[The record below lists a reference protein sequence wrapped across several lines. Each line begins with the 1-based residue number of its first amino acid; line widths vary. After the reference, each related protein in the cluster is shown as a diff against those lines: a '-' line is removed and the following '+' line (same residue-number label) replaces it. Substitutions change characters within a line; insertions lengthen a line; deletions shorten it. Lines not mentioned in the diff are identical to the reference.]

1 MPARATTTRRVR
13 SRWSAPW
20 NAPRRS
26 CPDGSDGVTYRR
38 PVSEARTADGIWDRF
53 WDRGRV
59 SFSER
64 LDRLHSKAWQ
74 VGQCSIAAGGAW
86 LVAHEIV
93 RHPRP
98 VFAPVLA
105 VVCLG
110 TSYGQRLRRVADV
123 TVGVAVGVFLADVL
137 LLLIG
142 TGAWQISVVVALAM
156 SIALLLNGGPLFV
169 TQAAVQGIVIVTL
182 VASPGSAF
190 TRWLDAVVG
199 GAVALVAATVVPQAR
214 LRRPREQAAVVVRRI
229 ADLLRAAAAS
239 AEDGD
244 VERGLQ
250 VLADA
255 RTTEQLIRELQA
267 AADEGLSV
275 LRSSPFRRRH
285 IGHVRRMAEL
295 VEPLDRAM
303 RNTRVRGRRIA
314 VSSYHREAG
323 PQAYALL
330 CEDLATAVDEIADA
344 LAADRMPIDARESL
358 LRLGAATAEVERT
371 SDLSSEVVLAQIRS
385 IIVDLLQITGMDVL
399 EATDA
404 LPPPR
409 R

>member
-1 MPARATTTRRVR
+1 V
-13 SRWSAPW
+13 
-20 NAPRRS
+20 
-26 CPDGSDGVTYRR
+26 SD
-38 PVSEARTADGIWDRF
+38 ARTTEGIWDRF

-59 SFSER
+59 SFRER
-64 LDRLHSKAWQ
+64 LHRLHSKAWQ
-74 VGQCSIAAGGAW
+74 IGQCSLSAGVAW
-86 LVAHEIV
+86 LLAHDV
-93 RHPRP
+93 VGHPRP
-98 VFAPVLA
+98 FFAPIVA

-137 LLLIG
+137 LLVIG
-142 TGAWQISVVVALAM
+142 TGPWQISVVVALAM

-182 VASPGSAF
+182 VASPGGAF

-199 GAVALVAATVVPQAR
+199 GAVALVAATVVPQAP

-285 IGHVRRMAEL
+285 TGHVRRMVEL

-303 RNTRVRGRRIA
+303 RNTRVLVRRIA
-314 VSSYHREAG
+314 VSSYHRE
-323 PQAYALL
+323 PVPRAYALL
-330 CEDLATAVDEIADA
+330 CEDLAKAVDQMAEA
-344 LAADRMPIDARESL
+344 LAADRMATDVRESL

-371 SDLSSEVVLAQIRS
+371 SDLSAEVVLAQIRS

-404 LPPPR
+404 LPPPQR
-409 R
+409 